1 MLNTLAKET
10 SIELAVNEAGRA
22 VLLHKGPLKRD
33 YAWIQ
38 YDPLT
43 TTVQMITEDGTIQEL
58 GVKIPEKIKH
68 LLDRTRQIAI
78 VEITANYACVKQ
90 VLAVFNKVLT

>member
-1 MLNTLAKET
+1 LLNTLAKET
-10 SIELAVNEAGRA
+10 AIELAVNEAGRA

-43 TTVQMITEDGTIQEL
+43 TTVQMITENGDIQEL
-58 GVKIPEKIKH
+58 GVNIPEKIKH
-68 LLDRTRQIAI
+68 LLDRTRQIAV
-78 VEITANYACVKQ
+78 VEVTPELVCVKQ
-90 VLAVFNKVLT
+90 ILAVFNKVLT